1 MYIWYGLNIYEL
13 SYSESYLNSSFLVE
27 VCGGGRHRVDCL
39 GFCFVLLFFFLLYPA
54 LISRELCIGCFSH
67 FANLTVVLSVVWS
80 IPNLIQRL

>member
-39 GFCFVLLFFFLLYPA
+39 GFCFGFFGFFP
-54 LISRELCIGCFSH
+54 S
-67 FANLTVVLSVVWS
+67 LSS
-80 IPNLIQRL
+80 TDF